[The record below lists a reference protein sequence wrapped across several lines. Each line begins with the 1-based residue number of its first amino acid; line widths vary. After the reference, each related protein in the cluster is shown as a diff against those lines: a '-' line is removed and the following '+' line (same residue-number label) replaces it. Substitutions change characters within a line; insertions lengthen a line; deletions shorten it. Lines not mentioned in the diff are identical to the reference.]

1 MRIFKASRLK
11 KSLTQSVIG
20 NSLTVL
26 AARDI
31 KTVYLLTFVQVFFG
45 LLDLAGVA
53 AVGIL
58 GGLAVNGIQSKA
70 PGDRVSFVLD
80 FLQINDYSFQ
90 KQVAIIGILAASLL
104 IGRTFLS
111 IVLTRRTL
119 FFLANKSSD
128 LSSDLVR
135 KFLSK
140 DLAYV
145 QSHSTQEV
153 LYSLTFGVSTVTVI
167 VLGTTIS
174 IISDSFLV
182 LFLAVGLFV
191 VDPIVAIAT
200 FFIFG
205 ALGLILY
212 QLMNKRAKILGE
224 ESATLIVQSSNKV
237 IEVLSSYRE
246 SIVGNRRSF
255 YADAISRDRQRL
267 TQVSAEMAFMPNIS
281 KYVIESAIII
291 GALGISAVQFVLQD
305 ATHAIAT
312 LTVFLAAGSR
322 LAPAM
327 LRIQQGAL
335 QIKGSFGTAVPTLK
349 LIRQLES
356 EKPVKE
362 MSSSN
367 LTFEYPDFEPRIKI
381 RNLNYTYPGKSTPAI
396 KISNLEVDEGKFL
409 AIAGPSGSGKTT
421 LADLILGV
429 LEIDTDSVHVSGVSP
444 SEAVSK
450 WPGAISYV
458 PQDILIIDGTIK
470 ENIVLGFQSDKVLDE
485 FVWEALEKAQLKEF
499 VLGLPNKLDTNVGE
513 RGAQLS
519 GGQRQRLGIARALLT
534 KPMLLVLDEATSAL
548 DGSTESD
555 FTSAIEKLK
564 GRVTVVLIAHRL
576 STIATADEVVYLEHG
591 KIRISGTYEE
601 VKKAIPEFDFKVIS

>member
-1 MRIFKASRLK
+1 MRIFNASRLK
-11 KSLTQSVIG
+11 KSLTESVIG

-70 PGDRVSFVLD
+70 PSDRVSYVLD

-182 LFLAVGLFV
+182 LFLAVGLFM

-212 QLMNKRAKILGE
+212 QLMNKRAKSLGE

-246 SIVGNRRSF
+246 SIVGNRRPF
-255 YADAISRDRQRL
+255 YADAIYRDRQRL
-267 TQVSAEMAFMPNIS
+267 TQVSAEMAFLPNIS

-367 LTFEYPDFEPRIKI
+367 LNFEYPDFEPRIKI
-381 RNLNYTYPGKSTPAI
+381 RNLNYTYPGKSIPAI

-470 ENIVLGFQSDKVLDE
+470 ENIVLGFQPEKVLDE

-499 VLGLPNKLDTNVGE
+499 VLGLPNNLDTNVGE

-534 KPMLLVLDEATSAL
+534 KPKLLVLDEATSAL

-576 STIATADEVVYLEHG
+576 STIATADEVIYLENG
-591 KIRISGTYEE
+591 NIRKSGTYQE
-601 VKKAIPEFDFKVIS
+601 VKKAIPEFDFKVVS

>member
-1 MRIFKASRLK
+1 
-11 KSLTQSVIG
+11 
-20 NSLTVL
+20 
-26 AARDI
+26 
-31 KTVYLLTFVQVFFG
+31 
-45 LLDLAGVA
+45 
-53 AVGIL
+53 
-58 GGLAVNGIQSKA
+58 
-70 PGDRVSFVLD
+70 
-80 FLQINDYSFQ
+80 
-90 KQVAIIGILAASLL
+90 
-104 IGRTFLS
+104 
-111 IVLTRRTL
+111 
-119 FFLANKSSD
+119 LANKSSD